1 MTSVYLFFSVQNQDV
16 CCNYPSFILLL
27 YPTYVSG
34 AKWLSLELIG
44 SSSRG
49 ATSRP
54 DRETVTQHLN
64 FRAAIGSDLGD
75 LPWQADVCF
84 AKKIK
89 LNILELEEEIGKLYQ
104 CS

>member
-1 MTSVYLFFSVQNQDV
+1 M
-16 CCNYPSFILLL
+16 
-27 YPTYVSG
+27 
-34 AKWLSLELIG
+34 SLELIG

-64 FRAAIGSDLGD
+64 FRAVIESDLGD

-84 AKKIK
+84 AKKKIK
-89 LNILELEEEIGKLYQ
+89 LNILELEEQISKLYQ